1 LPTVAD
7 REKWLEKFVEDYM
20 FHDIEVCIKGNA
32 NFTVALALSVYT
44 EVVGGLVNGSLTISG
59 NSGRN
64 YVTFLARIIHTC
76 TLSHPLGQTRTRAR
90 AQAGTGKE
98 ERAHPFFKK
107 RIENRPLGWD
117 LNRRFDA
124 DRREELG

>member
-90 AQAGTGKE
+90 APGRHRQ
-98 ERAHPFFKK
+98 
-107 RIENRPLGWD
+107 
-117 LNRRFDA
+117 
-124 DRREELG
+124 RRESASLFQETNRKSTFRVGFEPKVRCG